1 MNTWFV
7 SENGYGV
14 ITRLN
19 VPMNS
24 DEVFGFDAQKD
35 WYVNPDCYIRMVE
48 LIDDYHDKAK
58 LHIIDPAN
66 FENWFYEPSSKQFIH
81 VCPHLFTQHLNHWLG
96 VSPLK
101 IRLMN
106 KKILLIN

>member
-24 DEVFGFDAQKD
+24 EEVFRFDAQKD

-66 FENWFYEPSSKQFIH
+66 FENWFYEPSSKQFLH
-81 VCPHLFTQHLNHWLG
+81 VCPHLFTQHL
-96 VSPLK
+96 
-101 IRLMN
+101 
-106 KKILLIN
+106 